1 MDKGNSIAIIGKS
14 DYLEKMRN
22 ILSDPGKYTQV
33 FVTED
38 KQLNFIVNVE
48 KHTTDLL
55 KNFKTSEVI
64 SETVYK
70 SLKPRGSKFGI
81 LYALC
86 KVHKQLV
93 DNCPPFKPIM
103 SAVKTTTCNLGKLLI
118 PLPESLTTNMY
129 TVKNIF
135 EFAKEI
141 ADQDL

>member
-1 MDKGNSIAIIGKS
+1 MRNVLS
-14 DYLEKMRN
+14 DYNKF
-22 ILSDPGKYTQV
+22 TQV
-33 FVTED
+33 YVTED

-48 KHTTDLL
+48 KHITDLL

-64 SETVYK
+64 SEIVYK
-70 SLKPRGSKFGI
+70 NLKPRGSKFGI

-103 SAVKTTTCNLGKLLI
+103 SAVKTTTCNLGKFLI